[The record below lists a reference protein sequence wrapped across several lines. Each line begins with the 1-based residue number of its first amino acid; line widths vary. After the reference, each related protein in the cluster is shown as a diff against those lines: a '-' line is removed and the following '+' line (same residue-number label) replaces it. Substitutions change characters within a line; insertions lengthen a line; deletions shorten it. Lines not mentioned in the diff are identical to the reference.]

1 MTGRNSAPVPNLL
14 STILSCR
21 LSSVRNAALRGFLLP
36 TLIALLAAA
45 LPAAAPTTPDLS
57 GAWMGLIPGTGR
69 RPAQYIEFRIEQDG
83 SKLSGK
89 LYGEAQSSAIISGE
103 VDPQGNLRFVVEA
116 REQAGNQIN
125 IVEYRFD
132 GVLCGTGIELT
143 RERAA
148 QRDAISG
155 VPAPVRRPND
165 TDEEDRQRRFRS
177 FRLERLF

>member
-1 MTGRNSAPVPNLL
+1 MLGRRSVVVPDFSSTMRSRQTVLAHNTAARWILVPVL
-14 STILSCR
+14 T
-21 LSSVRNAALRGFLLP
+21 
-36 TLIALLAAA
+36 ALLAAA
-45 LPAAAPTTPDLS
+45 TLAAAPPDLT
-57 GAWMGLIPGTGR
+57 GAWMGLIPGVGR

-103 VDPQGNLRFVVEA
+103 VDPQGNVYFVVEA

-132 GVLCGTGIELT
+132 GVLCGTGIDLT

-148 QRDAISG
+148 LRDAISG
-155 VPAPVRRPND
+155 VPAPVRRPDD

>member
-1 MTGRNSAPVPNLL
+1 MRWL
-14 STILSCR
+14 SVIGL
-21 LSSVRNAALRGFLLP
+21 NALFAV
-36 TLIALLAAA
+36 TLAAA
-45 LPAAAPTTPDLS
+45 GPAAPDLS
-57 GAWMGLIPGTGR
+57 GAWMGLIPGSGR
-69 RPAQYIEFRIEQDG
+69 RPAQYIEFRIEQQG
-83 SKLSGK
+83 NALTGK
-89 LYGEAQSSAIISGE
+89 LYGESQSSPIISGE
-103 VDPQGNLRFVVEA
+103 VDLHGNVNFVVEA

-132 GVLCGTGIELT
+132 GVLCGTGIDLT

-148 QRDAISG
+148 LRDAISG

>member
-1 MTGRNSAPVPNLL
+1 MRSRQTVLAHNTAARWILVPVL
-14 STILSCR
+14 T
-21 LSSVRNAALRGFLLP
+21 
-36 TLIALLAAA
+36 ALLAAA
-45 LPAAAPTTPDLS
+45 TLAAAPPDLT
-57 GAWMGLIPGTGR
+57 GAWMGLIPGVGR

-103 VDPQGNLRFVVEA
+103 VDPQGNVYFVVEA

-132 GVLCGTGIELT
+132 GVLCGTGIDLT

-148 QRDAISG
+148 LRDAISG
-155 VPAPVRRPND
+155 VPAPVRRPDD